1 MKKLALASLLSV
13 GSVLAAPASAQ
24 QAPPAAASQPVI
36 YLNQAWSQ
44 EDREWYYQF
53 SQGSAVLSYDI
64 YLNLEVADGQELFRS
79 DAQSERVG
87 LIPQAANPRS
97 N

>member
-13 GSVLAAPASAQ
+13 GSVLAPAPASAQ
-24 QAPPAAASQPVI
+24 QAPPSAASQPVI

-53 SQGSAVLSYDI
+53 SQGATVLSY
-64 YLNLEVADGQELFRS
+64 A
-79 DAQSERVG
+79 
-87 LIPQAANPRS
+87 
-97 N
+97 